1 MKKFTVFVL
10 ECTAVADLVGQYDV
24 SVSEHARFYRHS
36 FCKNTLTEETVLLL

>member
-1 MKKFTVFVL
+1 MKKFTLFMY

-24 SVSEHARFYRHS
+24 SVSEYARFYRHR